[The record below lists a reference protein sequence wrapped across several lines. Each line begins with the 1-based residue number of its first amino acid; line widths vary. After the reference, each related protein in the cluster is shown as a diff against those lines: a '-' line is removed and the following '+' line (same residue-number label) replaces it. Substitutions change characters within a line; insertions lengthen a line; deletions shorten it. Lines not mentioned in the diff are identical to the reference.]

1 LSKIALFLILI
12 ALVLTMPQAS
22 AEDVPKIRV
31 LLAQNPSS
39 LEITSDEPFLIRWIV
54 SGSSLELGEQ
64 ETLKVSLISGSYWI
78 VLEELGIPDAL
89 NRVTSLSTFF
99 ESTGK
104 PLIGE
109 SSGVPAILLGP
120 YSSADQAMAV
130 LNTARVT
137 FPEARLS
144 SFAYAL
150 KMEVA
155 RSYNL
160 IWGRE
165 APGKAVQFEGTGLIR
180 VNSRRY
186 RGEIS
191 LYLSIKDSVG
201 ELLVLNELDLESYLY
216 GVVPAEMPF
225 DWPLEALKAQAVAS
239 RTYALKRIHEG
250 SSSDLPYDI
259 NTTVSDQVYR
269 GYEAE
274 KESANQA
281 VDATRGEVLTY
292 QGELITAAF
301 HSCSGGYTEN
311 NENVWKGIAVPYLRG
326 VPSPGEEGSKYFQW
340 SRTVTVSAMTQKIEE
355 LKKVALGQITGL
367 EVLERGVSGR
377 IKTLNVIGT
386 TGTCT
391 ISGEELRKVADLP
404 SALVN
409 WESNNQL
416 KLFVLSGSGTQ
427 EISPNQAFVLS
438 PSGLSPLPK
447 KVGILSFY
455 GLKEEEFSAELEE
468 FLVFTGNGWGH
479 GVGMPQWGAK
489 ARAEEGKG
497 YQEILTYYYQG
508 VLVEKEY

>member
-1 LSKIALFLILI
+1 MSKIALFLILI

-160 IWGRE
+160 IWVERPRE
-165 APGKAVQFEGTGLIR
+165 KR
-180 VNSRRY
+180 C
-186 RGEIS
+186 S
-191 LYLSIKDSVG
+191 LR
-201 ELLVLNELDLESYLY
+201 EPDL
-216 GVVPAEMPF
+216 
-225 DWPLEALKAQAVAS
+225 
-239 RTYALKRIHEG
+239 
-250 SSSDLPYDI
+250 
-259 NTTVSDQVYR
+259 
-269 GYEAE
+269 
-274 KESANQA
+274 
-281 VDATRGEVLTY
+281 
-292 QGELITAAF
+292 
-301 HSCSGGYTEN
+301 
-311 NENVWKGIAVPYLRG
+311 
-326 VPSPGEEGSKYFQW
+326 
-340 SRTVTVSAMTQKIEE
+340 
-355 LKKVALGQITGL
+355 
-367 EVLERGVSGR
+367 
-377 IKTLNVIGT
+377 
-386 TGTCT
+386 
-391 ISGEELRKVADLP
+391 
-404 SALVN
+404 
-409 WESNNQL
+409 
-416 KLFVLSGSGTQ
+416 
-427 EISPNQAFVLS
+427 
-438 PSGLSPLPK
+438 
-447 KVGILSFY
+447 
-455 GLKEEEFSAELEE
+455 
-468 FLVFTGNGWGH
+468 
-479 GVGMPQWGAK
+479 
-489 ARAEEGKG
+489 
-497 YQEILTYYYQG
+497 
-508 VLVEKEY
+508 